1 MKNAIVKS
9 FLKDFQ
15 FKFEILDQSEEL
27 IFEEFINYCILN
39 NHVID
44 SEKNFQELD
53 TGTAK
58 AFDGIAIIVNNR
70 LIITEEDLNT
80 LIHQNH
86 ILSVEFIFV
95 QSKTSEGFKDADV
108 AYFFTNVENFICNEN
123 CTIPE
128 IAKFWDIKNIIFE
141 NSHLFRKENPKCTL
155 YYATTSPTTNISD
168 DITETIEREIS
179 KLKDTGLLS
188 EEIIFNPLGVKQIQ
202 KLYRKID
209 SDLEATFRFPKNVTY
224 TYDGEEIQ
232 SAYFGLVEINEYI
245 KLLIDEETKGVKN
258 VFDDNIRDFLGLD
271 GNEVN
276 SNMFNRLT
284 SDSSQLFGVL
294 NNGITIVADEI
305 KPVGEKFTLHNYQIV
320 NGCQT
325 SNVIFEA
332 YKDLVEKNI
341 SIPLKIIATTDEITK
356 NEIVKATNS
365 QTGLKPEQLDALN
378 TFHKMLEEYYKSQQ
392 NPNAIIS
399 LHYERRSNQYR
410 KDAIPQTKIINVSK
424 QIKTVASMF
433 LDNPHGVS
441 GHYGTVAKKVK
452 DLIFREDDKLE
463 PYLVSSIMFYQID
476 LFFKK
481 NKCYKMYTKMKWHI
495 LMTMRY
501 LIIDDYNRE
510 KSQTLN
516 FSVKLN
522 SNDAKKFSTY
532 TLSKSED
539 YINDKINQAITLILQ
554 VVDKEAL
561 DLDDRKLFERKET
574 TEKLITHLNTKLEE

>member
-202 KLYRKID
+202 KLYRKIN

-522 SNDAKKFSTY
+522 SNDAQKFSTY

>member
-1 MKNAIVKS
+1 M
-9 FLKDFQ
+9 
-15 FKFEILDQSEEL
+15 

-522 SNDAKKFSTY
+522 SNDAQKFSTY

>member
-332 YKDLVEKNI
+332 YKDLVEKKI

>member
-1 MKNAIVKS
+1 M
-9 FLKDFQ
+9 
-15 FKFEILDQSEEL
+15 
-27 IFEEFINYCILN
+27 
-39 NHVID
+39 
-44 SEKNFQELD
+44 
-53 TGTAK
+53 
-58 AFDGIAIIVNNR
+58 
-70 LIITEEDLNT
+70 
-80 LIHQNH
+80 
-86 ILSVEFIFV
+86 
-95 QSKTSEGFKDADV
+95 
-108 AYFFTNVENFICNEN
+108 
-123 CTIPE
+123 
-128 IAKFWDIKNIIFE
+128 
-141 NSHLFRKENPKCTL
+141 
-155 YYATTSPTTNISD
+155 
-168 DITETIEREIS
+168 
-179 KLKDTGLLS
+179 
-188 EEIIFNPLGVKQIQ
+188 
-202 KLYRKID
+202 
-209 SDLEATFRFPKNVTY
+209 EATFRFPKNVTY

-522 SNDAKKFSTY
+522 SNDAQKFSTY

>member
-1 MKNAIVKS
+1 M
-9 FLKDFQ
+9 
-15 FKFEILDQSEEL
+15 

>member
-305 KPVGEKFTLHNYQIV
+305 KPVGEKFTLHNYRIV

-522 SNDAKKFSTY
+522 SNDAQKFSTY

>member
-522 SNDAKKFSTY
+522 SNDAQKFSTY